1 VKPAAFLYHRP
12 ESLVDLNRVGGLEQ
26 IDANGAVRVG
36 ALVRQR
42 ALEQSPLTAQ
52 HLPLVAEALPYVG
65 HLVTRNRGTIG
76 GSIAHADAAA
86 ELPLCLTVLDGVVVV
101 QSAGGER
108 QIPADQFF
116 VTHFTT
122 QLAPDELVVQTI
134 WRTLGAGRGFAFEEL
149 AQRRGDYALS
159 MAACALRVEDGRV
172 VEVRVGVGSV
182 VERPTLLQVVLTGQV
197 TPAVARAASQDAVS
211 TLSTFGSLHASA
223 AYQRH
228 LTGVL
233 VERALVRAWRNA
245 LEGAT

>member
-1 VKPAAFLYHRP
+1 
-12 ESLVDLNRVGGLEQ
+12 
-26 IDANGAVRVG
+26 
-36 ALVRQR
+36 
-42 ALEQSPLTAQ
+42 
-52 HLPLVAEALPYVG
+52 
-65 HLVTRNRGTIG
+65 
-76 GSIAHADAAA
+76 
-86 ELPLCLTVLDGVVVV
+86 
-101 QSAGGER
+101 
-108 QIPADQFF
+108 
-116 VTHFTT
+116 
-122 QLAPDELVVQTI
+122 
-134 WRTLGAGRGFAFEEL
+134 
-149 AQRRGDYALS
+149 